1 MKTIQINKD
10 QKLSDLGKDLFPHI
24 PSNHIIFKNLTGI
37 GATTMEINDKS
48 RHSIIIE
55 PNVPV
60 IMGKEKKH
68 PEVLGVYRGVNEKHI
83 NEYLLNK
90 SIPCKKILTTPESF
104 EKIYLTIIEFNPP
117 FDFYNDFFLLFDE
130 CDRISKDI
138 DYRETIAD
146 PLFRFFKFKNKAFI
160 SATAVEPS
168 DQQFKE
174 QNFEYLSILPTFE
187 ITQKLDLFVTNN
199 PYSLLEQ
206 QLNKHP
212 TDKNFIFFN
221 SVKGIEKIISKLKIS
236 KESAVF
242 CSDKCLD
249 DVKGGVGFASSM
261 IEEDKFL
268 KYNFFTSR
276 FFSAVDIDT
285 DYDCNIFLM
294 TDTDVAEFSTID
306 PSSEAIQIIGRFRN
320 QSIKKKIFAITN
332 VDENLNCRSIDDS
345 ETYVKTHECIY
356 DTIKT
361 YRDGSTRQSE
371 KEAFAVALNT
381 LPYNKF
387 LDGNNQKS
395 YFKIDNYFL
404 KNKELLKYKSLD
416 NIKNAYIESSIIKT
430 DIKYFEI
437 KTEIKDFFYDS
448 ASVIHRKIFRSY
460 RDNLKRIINLL
471 DGYNHYEEGTDE
483 YHNLET
489 QTNEAQLYF
498 PEIFQAIDLDIIDE
512 LVKCYNIAEVT
523 KLIKEKLISDSEGCI
538 PFIEDI
544 RNTFP
549 VNSNWIGQNMRD
561 AFGELIKKHNLPMIS
576 TITNLERY
584 LEISNRFKGHGEER
598 NTWFYKILDH
608 K

>member
-1 MKTIQINKD
+1 MKTIYINKD
-10 QKLSDLGKDLFPHI
+10 QKLSDLGKYLFPHI

-60 IMGKEKKH
+60 IMGKEMKH

-83 NEYLLNK
+83 NEYLLNE

-104 EKIYLTIIEFNPP
+104 EKIFLAIIEFNPP

-168 DQQFKE
+168 DPKFKE
-174 QNFEYLSILPTFE
+174 QNFEYLSILPTYE
-187 ITQKLDLFVTNN
+187 IVQKLDLFVTNN
-199 PYSLLEQ
+199 PYSQLEQ
-206 QLNKHP
+206 LLKKYP
-212 TDKNFIFFN
+212 SEKNFIFFN
-221 SVKGIEKIISKLKIS
+221 SVKGIEKIISNFNIAI
-236 KESAVF
+236 ESAVF
-242 CSDKCLD
+242 CSDKALD
-249 DVKGGVGFASSM
+249 DVKDRVRFSSSM
-261 IEEDKFL
+261 IEEEQFL

-285 DYDCNIFLM
+285 DYDCNIFLI
-294 TDTDVAEFSTID
+294 TDTDLAEHSTID

-320 QSIKKKIFAITN
+320 PSIKKKIFAVTN
-332 VDENLNCRSIDDS
+332 VDENLNCRSIDDNH
-345 ETYVKTHECIY
+345 TYVKTHECIY
-356 DTIKT
+356 DTMKS
-361 YRDGSTRQSE
+361 YKDGSTRQSE
-371 KEAFAVALNT
+371 KEAFAVALDT
-381 LPYNKF
+381 LPYNRF
-387 LDGNNQKS
+387 LDDNRQKS

-404 KNKELLKYKSLD
+404 KNEELLKYKSLD
-416 NIKNAYIESSIIKT
+416 NVKNAYIESSIIET
-430 DIKYFEI
+430 DIKYFDI
-437 KTEIKDFFYDS
+437 IADVRNYFYDS

-471 DGYNHYEEGTDE
+471 DGFNHYEEGTDE
-483 YHNLET
+483 YYNLET
-489 QTNEAQLYF
+489 QANEATLYF
-498 PEIFQAIDLDIIDE
+498 PEIFQAIDLGVIE
-512 LVKCYNIAEVT
+512 VVAKCYNKSEVI
-523 KLIKEKLISDSEGCI
+523 KLIKEKLISGSEECI
-538 PFIEDI
+538 HFIEDI

-549 VNSNWIGQNMRD
+549 INSVWKGLEMRG
-561 AFGELIKKHNLPMIS
+561 FFSGLITKYNFPMPS
-576 TITNLERY
+576 TNKNLERY
-584 LEISNRFKGHGEER
+584 LEISDRFKGRGKER

>member
-1 MKTIQINKD
+1 MKTIHINKD

-83 NEYLLNK
+83 NEYLLNE
-90 SIPCKKILTTPESF
+90 SIPFKKILTTPESF
-104 EKIYLTIIEFNPP
+104 EKIYLAIIEFNPP

-168 DQQFKE
+168 DPKFREQGFK
-174 QNFEYLSILPTFE
+174 YLSILPTYE

-206 QLNKHP
+206 LLNKHH

-221 SVKGIEKIISKLKIS
+221 SVKGIEKIISKFKIM

-242 CSDKCLD
+242 CSDKALD
-249 DVKGGVGFASSM
+249 DVKDRVGFSSSM
-261 IEEDKFL
+261 IEEEHFL

-285 DYDCNIFLM
+285 DDDCNIFLI
-294 TDTDVAEFSTID
+294 TDTDVAEHSTID

-320 QSIKKKIFAITN
+320 PSIKKKIFALTN
-332 VDENLNCRSIDDS
+332 IDENLNCRSIDDS

-387 LDGNNQKS
+387 LDGNSQKS

-430 DIKYFEI
+430 DIKYFDIE
-437 KTEIKDFFYDS
+437 TETKNYFYDS
-448 ASVIHRKIFRSY
+448 AFFVHRKIFRSY

-498 PEIFQAIDLDIIDE
+498 PEIFQAIDLE
-512 LVKCYNIAEVT
+512 LIEEIAKCYNKAEVI
-523 KLIKEKLISDSEGCI
+523 KLNKEKMISDNEECI
-538 PFIEDI
+538 HFIEDI
-544 RNTFP
+544 RNKFP
-549 VNSNWIGQNMRD
+549 VNTVWKGQEMRD
-561 AFGELIKKHNLPMIS
+561 AFGELIEKYNIPLSKTNR
-576 TITNLERY
+576 NLERY
-584 LEISNRFKGHGEER
+584 LEISRRFKGLGKER
-598 NTWFYKILDH
+598 DIWFYKILDH